1 MAATKSGGG
10 KSGGGGAS
18 KRSDGEQLI
27 VKNRRATFDYEIDER
42 FEGGLVLVGSEVK
55 SMRDGKV
62 DLVDAYASVDNDEC
76 WLKQMYIAPF
86 EGARAFPHE
95 PRRARKV
102 LLHKHEITQIQEEI
116 ARGGF
121 TVIPLR
127 LYFKAGR
134 VKVELGVAKGKKV
147 HDKRQDIAK
156 KTADREAKAAIGRGR
171 RGE

>member
-1 MAATKSGGG
+1 LAKTKNEDE
-10 KSGGGGAS
+10 K
-18 KRSDGEQLI
+18 LI
-27 VKNRRATFDYEIDER
+27 VKNRRATFDYAIDEKY
-42 FEGGLVLVGSEVK
+42 EGGLVLVGSEVK

-62 DLVDAYASVDNDEC
+62 DLVDAYASVDHGEC
-76 WLKQMYIAPF
+76 WLKQMYVAPF

-102 LLHKHEITQIQEEI
+102 LLHKHEIEQMGDQI

-127 LYFKAGR
+127 LYFKEGR

-156 KTADREAKAAIGRGR
+156 KTADREASAAIGRGR